1 MNNDIIQTI
10 ADVINGKKKLPEIA
24 FGIDNPTIIK
34 VGIVL
39 TVVFAIPLWGIYFL
53 KLKQQNKK

>member
-24 FGIDNPTIIK
+24 FGLDNSTIIK
-34 VGIVL
+34 VGVIL
-39 TVVFAIPLWGIYFL
+39 ALVFGIPLWGSYLL
-53 KLKQQNKK
+53 KLKAQNKK